1 VAALQGRP
9 PEVAEILRRHAPA
22 LDCLGADRRRV
33 VRDITCCRTAALG
46 GHLHKCDACG
56 HEVPLYN
63 SCRNRH
69 CPKCQN
75 LEQARWVER
84 QVRELLPVHYFHVVF
99 TVPACL
105 QPLFVRDRRQ
115 SYALLFTAVW
125 ETLGEV
131 CRRRLGATPGVIA
144 VLHTWSQTLLFHP
157 HVHCIVTG
165 GGIDASGE
173 RWISSR
179 PGYFLPVRVLSRVF
193 RAKLLQAFEG
203 AMKPPQR
210 ARGTAILR
218 EAVSRPWVVYS
229 KLPMTGPQQ
238 VLRYLG
244 RYTHRI
250 AISNER
256 IVSMDEGRVRFRYR
270 DRRHGNKACVL
281 TVSGSEF
288 ARRFLLHV
296 LPKRFVRLRHYGL
309 LANANRSARIAE
321 ARLSLGAP
329 VSPQPLTAP
338 AQSWQD
344 LYRRITGREPDRCP
358 ACARG
363 TLRIVASFA
372 PARPTTFGR
381 GP

>member
-1 VAALQGRP
+1 MAAPQGRP
-9 PEVAEILRRHAPA
+9 PEVAEILRSYAPA
-22 LDCLGADRRRV
+22 LDYLGADGRRA
-33 VRDITCCRTAALG
+33 VRDITSCRTAALG
-46 GHLHKCDACG
+46 GHLHKCDECG

-69 CPKCQN
+69 CPKCQS
-75 LEQARWVER
+75 LEQARWVEQ
-84 QVRELLPVHYFHVVF
+84 QVRDLLPVHYFHVVF

-115 SYALLFTAVW
+115 SYALLFAAAW

-131 CRRRLGATPGVIA
+131 CRRRLGATPGMIA
-144 VLHTWSQTLLFHP
+144 VLHTWSQTLVFHP

-165 GGIDASGE
+165 GGIDSSGE

-179 PGYFLPVRVLSRVF
+179 PDYFLPVRVLSRVF

-203 AMKPPQR
+203 SMGSTHR

-218 EAVSRPWVVYS
+218 RAVSQPWVVYS
-229 KLPMTGPQQ
+229 KPPMAGPPQ

-250 AISNER
+250 AIGNER
-256 IVSMDEGRVRFRYR
+256 IVSMAEGQVSFRYR
-270 DRRHGNKACVL
+270 DRRHGNKACLL
-281 TVSGSEF
+281 TVAGSEF

-309 LANANRSARIAE
+309 FANAHRSARIAE
-321 ARLSLGAP
+321 VRLRLGAP
-329 VSPQPLTAP
+329 LAAQPLKAP
-338 AQSWQD
+338 AESWQE

-363 TLRIVASFA
+363 TLRIVATFA
-372 PARPTTFGR
+372 PTRPILSSR

>member
-1 VAALQGRP
+1 MAAQRGRP
-9 PEVAEILRRHAPA
+9 PEVAEILRSYAPA
-22 LDCLGADRRRV
+22 LDYLGADGRRA
-33 VRDITCCRTAALG
+33 VRDITSCRTAALG
-46 GHLHKCDACG
+46 GHLHKCDECG

-69 CPKCQN
+69 CPKCQS
-75 LEQARWVER
+75 LEQARWVEQ
-84 QVRELLPVHYFHVVF
+84 QVRDLLPVHYFHVVF

-115 SYALLFTAVW
+115 SYALLFAAVW

-131 CRRRLGATPGVIA
+131 CRRRLGATPGMIA
-144 VLHTWSQTLLFHP
+144 VLHTWSQTLVFHP

-165 GGIDASGE
+165 GGIDSSGE

-179 PGYFLPVRVLSRVF
+179 PDYFVPVRVLSRVF

-203 AMKPPQR
+203 SMGSTHR

-218 EAVSRPWVVYS
+218 RAVSQPWVVYS
-229 KLPMTGPQQ
+229 KPPMAGPQQ

-250 AISNER
+250 AIGNER
-256 IVSMDEGRVRFRYR
+256 IVSMDEGQVSFRYR
-270 DRRHGNKACVL
+270 DRRHANRACLL
-281 TVSGSEF
+281 TVTGSEF
-288 ARRFLLHV
+288 VRRFLLHV

-309 LANANRSARIAE
+309 FANAHRSARIAE
-321 ARLSLGAP
+321 ARLTLGAP
-329 VSPQPLTAP
+329 VAAQPLKAP
-338 AQSWQD
+338 AESWQD
-344 LYRRITGREPDRCP
+344 LYRRITGRDPDRCP

-363 TLRIVASFA
+363 TLRIVAIFA
-372 PARPTTFGR
+372 PTRPILFSR

>member
-1 VAALQGRP
+1 MAAQQGRP
-9 PEVAEILRRHAPA
+9 PEVAEILRSYAPA
-22 LDCLGADRRRV
+22 LDCLGADRRRA
-33 VRDITCCRTAALG
+33 VRDITSCRTAALG
-46 GHLHKCDACG
+46 GHLHKCDECG

-69 CPKCQN
+69 CPKCQS
-75 LEQARWVER
+75 LEQARWVEQ
-84 QVRELLPVHYFHVVF
+84 QVRDLLPVHYFHVVF

-115 SYALLFTAVW
+115 SYALLFAAVW

-131 CRRRLGATPGVIA
+131 CRRRLGATPGMIA
-144 VLHTWSQTLLFHP
+144 VLHTWSQTLVFHP

-165 GGIDASGE
+165 GGIDSSGE

-179 PGYFLPVRVLSRVF
+179 PDYFVPVRVLSRVF

-203 AMKPPQR
+203 SMGSTHR

-218 EAVSRPWVVYS
+218 QAVSQPWVVYS
-229 KLPMTGPQQ
+229 KPSMAGPQQ

-250 AISNER
+250 AIGNER
-256 IVSMDEGRVRFRYR
+256 IVSMAEGHVSFRYR
-270 DRRHGNKACVL
+270 DRRHGSKACLL
-281 TVSGSEF
+281 TVTGSEF

-309 LANANRSARIAE
+309 FANAHRSARIAE
-321 ARLSLGAP
+321 VRLRLGAP
-329 VSPQPLTAP
+329 VAAQPLKAP
-338 AQSWQD
+338 AESWQE

-363 TLRIVASFA
+363 TLRIVATFA
-372 PARPTTFGR
+372 PTRPFLPSR

>member
-1 VAALQGRP
+1 
-9 PEVAEILRRHAPA
+9 
-22 LDCLGADRRRV
+22 
-33 VRDITCCRTAALG
+33 
-46 GHLHKCDACG
+46 
-56 HEVPLYN
+56 
-63 SCRNRH
+63 
-69 CPKCQN
+69 
-75 LEQARWVER
+75 
-84 QVRELLPVHYFHVVF
+84 VRELLPVHYFHVVF

>member
-1 VAALQGRP
+1 MAAPQGRP
-9 PEVAEILRRHAPA
+9 PEVAEILRRYAPA
-22 LDCLGADRRRV
+22 LDCLGVDRRRA
-33 VRDITCCRTAALG
+33 VRDIASCRTAALG
-46 GHLHKCDACG
+46 GRLHRCDACG

-84 QVRELLPVHYFHVVF
+84 QVQDLLPVHYFHVVF

-105 QPLFVRDRRQ
+105 QPLFVRNRRE
-115 SYALLFTAVW
+115 SYALLFAAVW

-131 CRRRLGATPGVIA
+131 CRRRLGATPGMIA
-144 VLHTWSQTLLFHP
+144 VLHTWSQTLVFHP

-173 RWISSR
+173 HWISSR
-179 PGYFLPVRVLSRVF
+179 PDYFLPVRVLSRVF
-193 RAKLLQAFEG
+193 RAKLLQGLEA
-203 AMKPPQR
+203 AMTPSQR
-210 ARGTAILR
+210 AHGAAILR
-218 EAVSRPWVVYS
+218 EAVSQPWVVYS
-229 KLPMTGPQQ
+229 KPPMAGPQQ

-250 AISNER
+250 AISNSR
-256 IVSMDEGRVRFRYR
+256 LVSLADDHVRFRYR
-270 DRRHGNKACVL
+270 DRRRGNRASTL
-281 TVSGSEF
+281 TVTGPEF

-296 LPKRFVRLRHYGL
+296 VPKRFVRLRHYGL
-309 LANANRSARIAE
+309 FANAHRR
-321 ARLSLGAP
+321 ARLAQVRRSLGVPFTARP
-329 VSPQPLTAP
+329 VKSPAEP
-338 AQSWQD
+338 WQE
-344 LYRRITGREPDRCP
+344 LYRRITGHEPDHCP

-363 TLRIVASFA
+363 RLRIVASIA

>member
-1 VAALQGRP
+1 
-9 PEVAEILRRHAPA
+9 
-22 LDCLGADRRRV
+22 
-33 VRDITCCRTAALG
+33 
-46 GHLHKCDACG
+46 
-56 HEVPLYN
+56 VPLYN

-75 LEQARWVER
+75 LEQARWVEQ
-84 QVRELLPVHYFHVVF
+84 QVRDLLPVHYFHVVF

-105 QPLFVRDRRQ
+105 QSLFVRNRRQ
-115 SYALLFTAVW
+115 SYALLFAAVW

-131 CRRRLGATPGVIA
+131 CRRRLGATPGMIA
-144 VLHTWSQTLLFHP
+144 VLHTWSQTLVFHP

-179 PGYFLPVRVLSRVF
+179 PDYFLPVRVLSRVF
-193 RAKLLQAFEG
+193 RAKLLQALESS
-203 AMKPPQR
+203 MESTCR
-210 ARGTAILR
+210 ARGTATLR
-218 EAVSRPWVVYS
+218 EAASQPWVVYS
-229 KLPMTGPQQ
+229 KPPMAGPQQ

-250 AISNER
+250 AITNQR
-256 IVSMDEGRVRFRYR
+256 IVSASEGCVRFHYR
-270 DRRHGNKACVL
+270 DRRRGNRASIL
-281 TVSGSEF
+281 TVTGSEF

-309 LANANRSARIAE
+309 FANAHRAARIAK
-321 ARLSLGAP
+321 ARLSLGASIP
-329 VSPQPLTAP
+329 AQPRKAP
-338 AQSWQD
+338 AESWQD

-358 ACARG
+358 ACVRG
-363 TLRIVASFA
+363 TLRIVATFA
-372 PARPTTFGR
+372 PLRSALSGR